1 MALQFAVIWYGG
13 RWTLLAPGVRRDRY
27 ASRDSALAA
36 AHRLAEQARRQG
48 YEVEVLVQDVGGQL
62 SAVPLQDRAE
72 RPDRPGDQPQDPA
85 NSPA

>member
-36 AHRLAEQARRQG
+36 ARRLAEHARRQG
-48 YEVEVLVQDVGGQL
+48 HEVEVLAQDVGGQL
-62 SAVPLQDRAE
+62 SAVPLQDLTEPR
-72 RPDRPGDQPQDPA
+72 DRPGDRPQDPA